1 MAAPIIP
8 EYITVHLGFPSDT
21 SAANITIPFIDYIKN
36 VASSEIYPTWPESA
50 LRANILAQISFAL
63 NRIYTEWYPSRGYN
77 FDITSTT
84 QYDQKFI
91 PDREIFDNIS
101 RIVDDIFNNYVVRQ
115 GNVQPL
121 FTQYC
126 DGLNVMC
133 DGLSQWGT
141 VALAE
146 QGLVPYEILQNYYG
160 DNINIVF
167 DAPTGPNLPS
177 YPGTPLRIGDAN
189 EEVRTIQ
196 RQLNRIAQNYPA
208 IGPTLDLDGVF
219 GTETEGAVRNFQRI
233 FNLTVDGIVGKAT
246 WYQIKSIY
254 NAVKGLG
261 ELVSEGLTFDEVDRI
276 YSTTLQTGDT
286 GNPVRVIQ
294 YYLAVLGYFDD
305 ALPRVAITGNFDSAT
320 EDAVRQ
326 FQAQQGLTVDGIVG
340 RDTWNAL
347 TRAYQQLRASLPD
360 RYLQPSEIDEIYPGY
375 FLTPGQSGEDVA
387 ALQRLLIRA
396 SGVASYIPPV
406 VETGTYD
413 EATEN
418 AVRAVQQAVGLP
430 VNGLTGPLAWA
441 AIADLAKQA

>member
-1 MAAPIIP
+1 M
-8 EYITVHLGFPSDT
+8 
-21 SAANITIPFIDYIKN
+21 
-36 VASSEIYPTWPESA
+36 
-50 LRANILAQISFAL
+50 
-63 NRIYTEWYPSRGYN
+63 
-77 FDITSTT
+77 
-84 QYDQKFI
+84 
-91 PDREIFDNIS
+91 
-101 RIVDDIFNNYVVRQ
+101 
-115 GNVQPL
+115 
-121 FTQYC
+121 
-126 DGLNVMC
+126 
-133 DGLSQWGT
+133 
-141 VALAE
+141 
-146 QGLVPYEILQNYYG
+146 
-160 DNINIVF
+160 
-167 DAPTGPNLPS
+167 
-177 YPGTPLRIGDAN
+177 
-189 EEVRTIQ
+189 
-196 RQLNRIAQNYPA
+196 
-208 IGPTLDLDGVF
+208 
-219 GTETEGAVRNFQRI
+219 
-233 FNLTVDGIVGKAT
+233 DGIVGKAT

-326 FQAQQGLTVDGIVG
+326 FQAQQGLAVDGIVG

-441 AIADLAKQA
+441 AIANLAKQA